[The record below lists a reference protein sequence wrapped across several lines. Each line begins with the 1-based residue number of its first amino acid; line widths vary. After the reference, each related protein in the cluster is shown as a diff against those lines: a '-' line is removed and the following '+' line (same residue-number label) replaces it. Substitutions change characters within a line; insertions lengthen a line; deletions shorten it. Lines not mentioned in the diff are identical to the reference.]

1 MIRQIPLKQKKN
13 KKKKE
18 VQLNTI
24 KEEVNAVKEVEKI
37 VAEVNG
43 AVKIVEIEV
52 VVTIIRHQKRMMMV
66 LLFKQMRNQNLVRT
80 EVVTVDQE
88 AETEEVKEV
97 IKAIEVV
104 NVMVPEVEIAQEK
117 RAQPNLL
124 NNSKI
129 SNE

>member
-1 MIRQIPLKQKKN
+1 MIRQILLKQKKN
-13 KKKKE
+13 KQKME

-80 EVVTVDQE
+80 EVVTVDPE
-88 AETEEVKEV
+88 AEIEEVKEV

>member
-1 MIRQIPLKQKKN
+1 M
-13 KKKKE
+13 E

-24 KEEVNAVKEVEKI
+24 KEVVNAVKEVEKI

-80 EVVTVDQE
+80 EVVTVDPE
-88 AETEEVKEV
+88 AEIEEVKEV

>member
-13 KKKKE
+13 KKKME

-24 KEEVNAVKEVEKI
+24 KEVVNAVKEVEKI

-80 EVVTVDQE
+80 EVVTVDPE
-88 AETEEVKEV
+88 AEIEEVKEV